1 MVRLVSPG
9 EAVGSFIKNYPYVVL
24 IAAVV
29 FMALAIIYAGH
40 IYMATG
46 TETLVSTS
54 SQAYK
59 DIDYYNENFQPTTF
73 LIMITSDDVLDP
85 DVLKAMDDL
94 STQIMTNP
102 RIANV
107 TGLNTYV
114 RQGAEMAY
122 GYDAIPQSEVDID
135 RLITMAP
142 ANMTALLV
150 PDRHHTVMTV
160 TLDGDVTAKEEPAVL
175 ADVQADVQFSDLPPG
190 TTAIVTGST
199 AMMLQVQAEMMRSM
213 AVMMG
218 TAVVFMVLALWFTF
232 GHARW
237 RLLPLPIVLV
247 GIIFTGGIMGAASIP
262 LTMVS
267 MAVFPILI
275 GLGVEYAIQF
285 HNRMMEELGSGKEP
299 GDAVVATLRHIG
311 PPVFYSMMTASL
323 GFLAILQSPIPM
335 VYDFGLM
342 CLIGIIVCFLTAIL
356 LLTTVIYLLSRHGRG
371 TYRRSATPDKK
382 AAPVT
387 GRMEKVIRAVA
398 ETTTKHPAVV
408 VIAILAM
415 VIGYS
420 LDPMVGVETDT
431 STFIPQNLPAVIDFR
446 SLNSVIGY
454 KADTIT
460 IQIKGPDLASPAAV
474 QWIRDFSAYE
484 MQNNPDVLAVNSIA
498 GLLAQYNNGTIP
510 NTAAGVQDAMA
521 RIPASM
527 KSQYLDSFGTTGI
540 ITMAIRSQPTNVE
553 IDMFKKVQGDLQFLP
568 PPPGISA
575 SLGGQTEVSLLT
587 FGSLTNDRLSM
598 TAWGGLCVL
607 ISLLIVFK
615 GNWVR
620 AVVPVLAVTI
630 VTGLSCVVMFLLQMK
645 YTPLSVTLGALTIG
659 IGIDFSILHMERY
672 YEEKAKGLPPAKA
685 MEVATAKIGNA
696 IFSSASTVIA
706 GFGALVMS
714 NFSILSNF
722 GLVTIIDF
730 ILALMSAFVIMPP
743 LLVTL
748 DTWQTERKAKKARA
762 PAVKV

>member
-1 MVRLVSPG
+1 MTLVSPG
-9 EAVGSFIKNYPYVVL
+9 EAVGRFIKNYPYLVIIMAIVL
-24 IAAVV
+24 
-29 FMALAIIYAGH
+29 MALAILYASH

-46 TETLVSTS
+46 TETLVSKN

-59 DIDYYNENFQPTTF
+59 DIDYYNKNFQPTTF
-73 LIMITSDDVLDP
+73 LIMITSDDVLNP

-94 STQIMTNP
+94 GAQIMTNP
-102 RIANV
+102 KIANV

-114 RQGAEMAY
+114 RQGAETAY
-122 GYDAIPQSEVDID
+122 GYDDIPRSESDIEN
-135 RLITMAP
+135 LIGMAP
-142 ANMTALLV
+142 ANMTAFLV
-150 PDRHHTVMTV
+150 PDPHHTIMTV
-160 TLDGDVTAKEEPAVL
+160 TLGGDVSTKEEPSIL
-175 ADVQADVQFSDLPPG
+175 ADVQSDVQFAKMPPG

-199 AMMLQVQAEMMRSM
+199 AMMLEVQAEMMKSM
-213 AVMMG
+213 VIMLG
-218 TAVVFMVLALWFTF
+218 TAVVLMIIALWFTF

-247 GIIFTGGIMGAASIP
+247 GIIYTGGIMGAASIP

-285 HNRMMEELGSGKEP
+285 HNRMMEELGSGKSP
-299 GDAVVATLRHIG
+299 GDAVIATLRHIG

-323 GFLAILQSPIPM
+323 GFLSILQSPIPM

-356 LLTTVIYLLSRHGRG
+356 LLTTIIYLFSRHGWGGKKKAGR
-371 TYRRSATPDKK
+371 AVKK
-382 AAPVT
+382 AAPVS
-387 GRMEKVIRAVA
+387 GRMEKVIRTVA
-398 ETTTKHPAVV
+398 ETTTRHPSVV

-415 VIGYS
+415 IIGYT
-420 LDPMVGVETDT
+420 LDPLVGVEVDT
-431 STFIPQNLPAVIDFR
+431 TTFVPQDLPSVIQFR

-454 KADTIT
+454 KTDTMI
-460 IQIKGPDLASPAAV
+460 IQVKAPDLTTPEAIK
-474 QWIRDFSAYE
+474 WIQDFSEYE
-484 MQNNPDVLAVNSIA
+484 LQNNPDVLSVNSIDS
-498 GLLAQYNNGTIP
+498 LLAQYNNGTVP
-510 NTAAGVQDAMA
+510 DTAAGIQAAMA
-521 RIPASM
+521 RIPDSM
-527 KSQYLDSFGTTGI
+527 KSQYLDSFVSTGI
-540 ITMAIRSQPTNVE
+540 ITMTILSQPTNVE
-553 IDMFKKVQGDLQFLP
+553 ISMFKRVQDDIKFLP
-568 PPPGISA
+568 PPPGMVA
-575 SLGGQTEVSLLT
+575 SLGGQSEVSLLT
-587 FGSLTNDRLSM
+587 FGSLTSDRLSM

-615 GNWVR
+615 GDWVR

-630 VTGLSCVVMFLLQMK
+630 VTGLSCMVMFILQMK

-696 IFSSASTVIA
+696 IFSSATTVIA

-730 ILALMSAFVIMPP
+730 ILALMSAFIIMPP

-748 DTWQTERKAKKARA
+748 DTWQSQRKAKKARME
-762 PAVKV
+762 AVRV

>member
-1 MVRLVSPG
+1 VATLVSPG
-9 EAVGSFIKNYPYVVL
+9 EAVGRFIKNYPYLVIV
-24 IAAVV
+24 IAIIL
-29 FMALAIIYAGH
+29 MALAILYASH

-46 TETLVSTS
+46 TETLVSTN

-59 DIDYYNENFQPTTF
+59 DIEYYDQNFQPTTF
-73 LIMITSDDVLDP
+73 LILITSDNVLDP
-85 DVLKAMDDL
+85 DVLNAMDDL
-94 STQIMTNP
+94 DTQIMTNP
-102 RIANV
+102 KIANV

-114 RQGAEMAY
+114 RQAAKTAY
-122 GYDAIPQSEVDID
+122 GYDDIPESEADVES
-135 RLITMAP
+135 LINAAP

-150 PDRHHTVMTV
+150 PDPHHTIMTV
-160 TLDGDVTAKEEPAVL
+160 TLDGDVSTKQEPNVL
-175 ADVQADVQFSDLPPG
+175 ADVESDVAFSSMPPG
-190 TTAIVTGST
+190 TTAVVTGST
-199 AMMLQVQAEMMRSM
+199 AMMLQVQAEMMKSM
-213 AVMMG
+213 AVMLG
-218 TAVVFMVLALWFTF
+218 TAVILMVLALWFTF

-247 GIIFTGGIMGAASIP
+247 GIIYTGGIMGAASIP

-285 HNRMMEELGSGKEP
+285 HNRMMEELGSGKSP

-311 PPVFYSMMTASL
+311 PPVFYSMMTACL

-356 LLTTVIYLLSRHGRG
+356 LLTTMIYLFSRHGWGVNKKPVR
-371 TYRRSATPDKK
+371 TNKK
-382 AAPVT
+382 AAPAS
-387 GRMEKVIRAVA
+387 GRMEKVIRSVA
-398 ETTTKHPAVV
+398 EATTKHPSVV

-415 VIGYS
+415 IVGYS
-420 LDPMVGVETDT
+420 LDPRVGVEVDT
-431 STFIPQNLPAVIDFR
+431 STFVPQNLPSVIQFR

-454 KADTIT
+454 KTDTMV
-460 IQIKGPDLASPAAV
+460 IQVKGPDLTTPEALS
-474 QWIRDFSAYE
+474 WIQQFSSFE
-484 MQNNPDVLAVNSIA
+484 QQNNPDVLSVSSIVS
-498 GLLAQYNNGTIP
+498 LLTQYNNGTLP
-510 NTAAGVQDAMA
+510 DTTAGVQATLA
-521 RIPASM
+521 RIPDSM
-527 KSQYLDSFGTTGI
+527 KSQYLDNFMTTGI
-540 ITMAIRSQPTNVE
+540 ITMTIISQPTNVE
-553 IDMFKKVQGDLQFLP
+553 IDMFKEVQDDIKFLP
-568 PPPGISA
+568 PPPGIDA

-587 FGSLTNDRLSM
+587 FGSLTSDRLAM
-598 TAWGGLCVL
+598 TAWGGFCVL
-607 ISLLIVFK
+607 LSLLIVFK
-615 GNWVR
+615 GDWVR

-630 VTGLSCVVMFLLQMK
+630 VTGLSCMVMFLLQMK

-722 GLVTIIDF
+722 GIVTIIDF

-748 DTWQTERKAKKARA
+748 DTWQSGRKAKKARTESVRA
-762 PAVKV
+762 